1 MYSWG
6 NTTDS
11 IVSTYTFLYL
21 YYMVHNLYKNI
32 KVYCY

>member
-1 MYSWG
+1 MYSWD

-21 YYMVHNLYKNI
+21 YMVHNLYKDI
-32 KVYCY
+32 KIYSY

>member
-21 YYMVHNLYKNI
+21 YMVHKIYKDI
-32 KVYCY
+32 KIYCY